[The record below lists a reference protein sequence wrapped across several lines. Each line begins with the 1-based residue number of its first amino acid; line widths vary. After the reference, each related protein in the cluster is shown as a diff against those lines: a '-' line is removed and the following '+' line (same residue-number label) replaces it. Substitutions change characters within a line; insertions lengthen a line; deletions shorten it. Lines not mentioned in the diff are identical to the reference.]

1 MTSSSECEILQPSQ
15 IIRER
20 WKIKNKIGGGGFGEI
35 YEAIDLQNHNER
47 VAIKVE
53 SSKATKQV
61 LKMEVAVLRRLQGKK
76 HACKFYGCGR
86 NEKFNYLVMG
96 LQDKNLADLRRES
109 PTQRFSC
116 STALRVAQQILQAI
130 NEIHSIGFLHRDIKP
145 SNFAVGRTSSTQ
157 HNIYMLDFGL
167 ARLYLNA
174 KGEVRTPRSAAGF
187 RGTVRYAAISAHKNK
202 EMGRQDDLWSLFYM
216 LIEFLNGSL
225 PWRRIKDKDE
235 VGKMKE
241 EADIKELLDG
251 NPSELHHFADH
262 LNGLT
267 YSDLPDY
274 ELLEDC
280 LVVAMKRLGIGP
292 NDPFDWEN
300 GYAFISDLNNSKAL
314 PCSSSAIQGGG
325 DGYYNKQKSSQIGRS
340 YTTAFR
346 ENCAD
351 CNNTATN
358 IGGLKKGGGGGG
370 LLDTQAP
377 LTVDDEGDDEQQT
390 GNYVQQTS
398 LQNNNGRDYSY
409 GDDGCG
415 GGGGGGE
422 IGGNKELKP
431 KYKRQEFLRPK
442 INQNLVKMN
451 QKNLG
456 KSIDAVNERFM
467 KVQSNSPIPLG
478 KRYQNGNKISTTNGP
493 VQISSISNVSKSDEN
508 KLILLQERRA
518 ESMQPQIIG
527 QSSICS
533 PQRHDNNIYTSLM
546 KIPTPSAPISKAGTP
561 TTEMPQILQ
570 NGINNPSKSTSTPA
584 LRQRNGSFEYCREEV
599 GNSRERLNKYAAA
612 GSPAI
617 YQQQKQE
624 EENEHLLKQKKISEQ
639 HNRQLSPQ
647 KYFVNKAMINS
658 VVGDGKEQRRENGR
672 RNSRDELI
680 GSGVNLISHFKNL
693 VNSFNSLNIA
703 NRASGRSKSL
713 SSRGIGGEK
722 HKLNNNILPTPPT
735 IILKPTTSD
744 SRSSRKGSSK
754 LSAPSSKG
762 NNEDTSATSGIGS
775 ASPTIRHKSR
785 EKPNT
790 NNENDLKHSSGRDNN
805 YKHRCVDTRRN
816 INNDKSTTIIA
827 NNKNSQTVLL
837 EQYTKELLRVGQQQ
851 RREGQQRHQQFL
863 LKHNGRYLGNL

>member
-116 STALRVAQQILQAI
+116 STALRVAQHILQAI
-130 NEIHSIGFLHRDIKP
+130 CEIHSIGFLHRDIKP
-145 SNFAVGRTSSTQ
+145 SNFAVGRTLSTQ

-235 VGKMKE
+235 VGRMKE
-241 EADIKELLDG
+241 EADIRELLDG
-251 NPSELHHFADH
+251 NPSELHHFAEH
-262 LNGLT
+262 LSGLT
-267 YSDLPDY
+267 YADLPDY

-280 LVVAMKRLGIGP
+280 LCVAMKRLGIGP

-300 GYAFISDLNNSKAL
+300 GYAFVSDQNSKAL
-314 PCSSSAIQGGG
+314 PCSSSAIQS
-325 DGYYNKQKSSQIGRS
+325 DGQFHNKQKSSQIGRS

-346 ENCAD
+346 ENCPD
-351 CNNTATN
+351 VNTTTN
-358 IGGLKKGGGGGG
+358 AGGNKNKG

-377 LTVDDEGDDEQQT
+377 ITGDEDGDDEQQT
-390 GNYVQQTS
+390 GNFIQANLASNASGQIGADHSYV
-398 LQNNNGRDYSY
+398 
-409 GDDGCG
+409 DDGG
-415 GGGGGGE
+415 GNGG
-422 IGGNKELKP
+422 INNKELKP

-467 KVQSNSPIPLG
+467 KVQSNSPVPTG
-478 KRYQNGNKISTTNGP
+478 KRYQNGNKISTTTFNGP
-493 VQISSISNVSKSDEN
+493 QPISSISNVSRSDEN
-508 KLILLQERRA
+508 KLILLPERRA
-518 ESMQPQIIG
+518 ESMQPQTLNVG
-527 QSSICS
+527 NGHSSIGISS
-533 PQRHDNNIYTSLM
+533 PEKPPTKEMYQSLQR
-546 KIPTPSAPISKAGTP
+546 IPTAPVSKAGTP
-561 TTEMPQILQ
+561 TTELPQQIFK
-570 NGINNPSKSTSTPA
+570 NGTNNNNNPSKSTSTPT
-584 LRQRNGSFEYCREEV
+584 LRQRNGSFEAGMNNNYRKENV
-599 GNSRERLNKYAAA
+599 NSRERLNKYAAA

-617 YQQQKQE
+617 YQQQQQD
-624 EENEHLLKQKKISEQ
+624 EHLRQKQKKIEKLSE
-639 HNRQLSPQ
+639 RQLSPQ
-647 KYFVNKAMINS
+647 KYSVNKAMINS
-658 VVGDGKEQRRENGR
+658 VVGDGKEQRRESGR
-672 RNSRDELI
+672 RSSRDELI

-693 VNSFNSLNIA
+693 VNSFNSLSIA
-703 NRASGRSKSL
+703 NRSGGRSKSL
-713 SSRGIGGEK
+713 SSRGIGGDK
-722 HKLNNNILPTPPT
+722 HKLSNPTPTPP
-735 IILKPTTSD
+735 IILKPTSD

-775 ASPTIRHKSR
+775 ASPTIRHKSH
-785 EKPNT
+785 E
-790 NNENDLKHSSGRDNN
+790 
-805 YKHRCVDTRRN
+805 
-816 INNDKSTTIIA
+816 
-827 NNKNSQTVLL
+827 
-837 EQYTKELLRVGQQQ
+837 
-851 RREGQQRHQQFL
+851 
-863 LKHNGRYLGNL
+863 